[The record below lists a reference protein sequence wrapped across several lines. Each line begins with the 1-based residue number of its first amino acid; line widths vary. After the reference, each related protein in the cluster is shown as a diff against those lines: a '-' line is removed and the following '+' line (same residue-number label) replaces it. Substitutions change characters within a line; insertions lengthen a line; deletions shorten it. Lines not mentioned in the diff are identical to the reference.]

1 MTNNSNTINNLSKNI
16 LKVYLL
22 NFFMMFLM
30 VLPVIVPYWQS
41 KGLSLSDIYIL
52 QAVYGVVIIL
62 LDLPMGYISDLFGRK
77 ACLIGVGIFNGISL
91 TVLAKAQTFWGFVG
105 FEVLSA
111 IAISL
116 YSGCDVALVYDSL
129 AALGDQSQ
137 SGSVLGKRFYYS
149 QIGESIAAVAGG
161 LLAASSLSLP
171 FILNGF
177 VGWIPLLIAFTIQEP
192 PRKKFSSKNHLD
204 NFQEIYSAIFRQ
216 SHLLRKAILFFMI
229 YGFATHV
236 AIWSFQAYWKNIGVT
251 TSHFGYWWAAINL
264 TGALIG
270 RSAPRIEKK
279 IGIGA
284 VMILVGLLPVIGYLG
299 MSLVHLYFGV
309 AIALLFPICR
319 GLNYVVMQ
327 DAINSRVKSEM
338 RATVNSVSSL
348 GVRALAAIAGPIAGL
363 SFDHFGFS
371 VTFLALCLIFA
382 LTFFVM
388 VLPMLK
394 HKHELVNY

>member
-1 MTNNSNTINNLSKNI
+1 MNKLNQNI

-77 ACLIGVGIFNGISL
+77 ACLVGVGIFNGISL
-91 TVLAKAQTFWGFVG
+91 TILAKAQTFWGFVG

-111 IAISL
+111 IAVSL
-116 YSGCDVALVYDSL
+116 YSGCDIALVYDSL
-129 AALGDQSQ
+129 AALGDQGK

-161 LLAASSLSLP
+161 LLAAHSLHLP
-171 FILNGF
+171 FALNGF
-177 VGWIPLLIAFTIQEP
+177 FGWIPLLIALTLQEP

-204 NFQEIYSAIFRQ
+204 NFQEIYSAIFKQ

-264 TGALIG
+264 TGALVG

-279 IGIGA
+279 IGTGA
-284 VMILVGLLPVIGYLG
+284 VIILVGILPIIGYLG
-299 MSLVHLYFGV
+299 MSLIHFYIGV
-309 AIALLFPICR
+309 VIALLFPICR

-327 DAINSRVKSEM
+327 DAINSRVQPEV

-348 GVRALAAIAGPIAGL
+348 GVRALAAIAGPVAGMSFDRFGFPITFSGL
-363 SFDHFGFS
+363 S
-371 VTFLALCLIFA
+371 LI
-382 LTFFVM
+382 LIITFFVI
-388 VLPMLK
+388 VVPMLK
-394 HKHELVNY
+394 HKHELAQQH